1 MSKTNICFASCLLLA
16 LAGCK
21 AADSAANAG
30 ATPQAPSSEAAS
42 NAEPAST
49 PAAAGKDF
57 EGDAVGLVQ
66 GTAKM
71 QAAVVACNLASRTQT
86 DQAIAGQ
93 RARYV
98 SQGYDG
104 AAFDRLHGA
113 AFEETLEKMNAADA
127 GQKAQSCE
135 QIKAFGE
142 KMSQM
147 GKDMQEQMQDPN

>member
-1 MSKTNICFASCLLLA
+1 MSGKNICFASCLLLA
-16 LAGCK
+16 LAACK
-21 AADSAANAG
+21 PADVAANAD
-30 ATPQAPSSEAAS
+30 ATPQAPSSEPAPAA
-42 NAEPAST
+42 
-49 PAAAGKDF
+49 AAAGKEF
-57 EGDAVGLVQ
+57 EGDTVGLVQ
-66 GTAKM
+66 GAAKM
-71 QAAVVACNLASRTQT
+71 QAAVVACDLASRAQT
-86 DQAIAGQ
+86 DQAVAGQ

-147 GKDMQEQMQDPN
+147 GKDIQEQMQDPQ

>member
-1 MSKTNICFASCLLLA
+1 MSGKNICFASCLLLA
-16 LAGCK
+16 LAACK
-21 AADSAANAG
+21 PADVAANAD
-30 ATPQAPSSEAAS
+30 ATPQAPSSEPAPAA
-42 NAEPAST
+42 A
-49 PAAAGKDF
+49 AAAGKEF
-57 EGDAVGLVQ
+57 EGDTVGLVQ
-66 GTAKM
+66 GAAKM
-71 QAAVVACNLASRTQT
+71 QAAVVACDLASRAQT

-113 AFEETLEKMNAADA
+113 AFEETLEKMKAVDA

-147 GKDMQEQMQDPN
+147 GKDMQEQMQDPQ